1 MVNSRKLCNFGYLSF
16 IIPFSYPVDVQVLYY
31 RAILHVEFLPRQE
44 TEFIFPLTHNEK
56 FLDLRFEIEETRFC
70 IFPEKKLAL
79 LLWVCYFYFYLFI
92 YFSIIFILY

>member
-31 RAILHVEFLPRQE
+31 MATLHVEFLPCQE

-56 FLDLRFEIEETRFC
+56 F
-70 IFPEKKLAL
+70 
-79 LLWVCYFYFYLFI
+79 
-92 YFSIIFILY
+92 